1 MDSKVGVSYVPVPNE
16 PIVKRRFLEQHETDG
31 WNDTTYC
38 SVRSN
43 GDKLKIYCVPGAKEP
58 KVKQKWRESTGRS
71 DDNVAVIYCF
81 TGRE

>member
-1 MDSKVGVSYVPVPNE
+1 MDSKVSVSYIPVPNE
-16 PIVKRRFLEQHETDG
+16 PIVKQRFLEQHETDG

-43 GDKLKIYCVPGAKEP
+43 GDNLEIYCIPGAKEP
-58 KVKQKWRESTGRS
+58 TVKQKWRESTGRS
-71 DDNVAVIYCF
+71 DDNVALIYCF